1 MKQNTHSYE
10 TMFLP
15 CRMQRG
21 YSAFIIREKS
31 KMTTMSNMKKRIKVL
46 TVVSACLLSVHCM
59 ADAVKRQAPVPF
71 GASIA
76 EEAQFP
82 NADSDIMG
90 FRLCLL
96 YGRHA
101 NVSGLDIGVFG
112 CAVDGCLFGLQTS
125 VILNSVGSANG
136 ALQIG
141 GIANNCIE
149 DFYGVQLSGIANKVD
164 GSVYGGQLSTFN
176 IAQEV
181 GGTQIGVYNK
191 ADKVIGVQIGVI
203 NWATDM
209 LGVQLGVLNVIKN
222 GPCQYLPILN
232 ANF

>member
-1 MKQNTHSYE
+1 MAKWCAHTKTRKKH
-10 TMFLP
+10 TFK
-15 CRMQRG
+15 RK
-21 YSAFIIREKS
+21 AKV
-31 KMTTMSNMKKRIKVL
+31 KMSTKVNMSNRNKVL
-46 TVVSACLLSVHCM
+46 AVAVACLLSACCM
-59 ADAVKRQAPVPF
+59 ADTVKRQMPVPV
-71 GASIA
+71 GISIV

-82 NADSDIMG
+82 SAETDLMG

-112 CAVDGCLFGLQTS
+112 CVADGCLFGLQTS
-125 VILNSVGSANG
+125 GILNSVGSANG
-136 ALQIG
+136 ALQIA
-141 GIANNCIE
+141 GIANNCLE
-149 DFYGVQLSGIANKVD
+149 DFYGVQLSGIANKSD

-176 IAQEV
+176 IAKEI

-209 LGVQLGVLNVIKN
+209 QGVQLGVLNIIKN
-222 GPCQYLPILN
+222 GACPYLPILN

>member
-1 MKQNTHSYE
+1 MTSKKVKKWFMALALATSGFVSFTAE
-10 TMFLP
+10 
-15 CRMQRG
+15 
-21 YSAFIIREKS
+21 SAY
-31 KMTTMSNMKKRIKVL
+31 
-46 TVVSACLLSVHCM
+46 
-59 ADAVKRQAPVPF
+59 RQTPVPF
-71 GASIA
+71 GISIV

-82 NADSDIMG
+82 SAEADITG
-90 FRLCLL
+90 FRLCLP

-125 VILNSVGSANG
+125 VIMNSVGSANG

-141 GIANNCIE
+141 GIANNCLE
-149 DFYGVQLSGIANKVD
+149 DFYGVQLSGIANKAD

-176 IAQEV
+176 IAKEV

-191 ADKVIGVQIGVI
+191 ADKVLGVQIGVI

-209 LGVQLGVLNVIKN
+209 QGIQLGVLNVIKN
-222 GPCQYLPILN
+222 SPCPYMTILN
-232 ANF
+232 MNF